1 MGGFNFNAAL
11 NNPALMNL
19 ATQMMSD
26 PAMQD
31 TISQLRNQLSGM
43 NNMNGIF
50 EIGRTLVGQMRNQ
63 NPEMFE
69 AAAAAA
75 AQANLGGMGGSGAS
89 ESPNPNNGGARDPDQ
104 PPPPSSS

>member
-1 MGGFNFNAAL
+1 
-11 NNPALMNL
+11 MNL

-50 EIGRTLVGQMRNQ
+50 EIGRQLVGQMRNQ

-75 AQANLGGMGGSGAS
+75 AQANLGGVGPGDGGVSGGGGGGNGGDDPNSGA
-89 ESPNPNNGGARDPDQ
+89 ARNPDQ
-104 PPPPSSS
+104 PPPPST

>member
-50 EIGRTLVGQMRNQ
+50 EIGRQLVGQMRNQ

-75 AQANLGGMGGSGAS
+75 AQANLTGD
-89 ESPNPNNGGARDPDQ
+89 ENVNPNTGAAKNPDQ
-104 PPPPSSS
+104 PPPPPPPSSS